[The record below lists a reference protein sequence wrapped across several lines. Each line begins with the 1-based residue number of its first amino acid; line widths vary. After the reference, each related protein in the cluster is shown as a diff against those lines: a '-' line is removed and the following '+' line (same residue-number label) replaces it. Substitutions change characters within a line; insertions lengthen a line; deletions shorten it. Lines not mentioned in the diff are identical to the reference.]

1 MQLSDLSI
9 SAKELY
15 FYAKHD
21 SNVYKAWMLPAFRN
35 LQRKY
40 KKGQFTYDK
49 GIKLLQTYA
58 LVSVAKDYRQ
68 QYGGMRQ
75 PWQELFPISDR
86 ASVAELILDELIA
99 EFQVGRPCK
108 SWQAF
113 QAFLA

>member
-21 SNVYKAWMLPAFRN
+21 YSACKAWMIPAFRN
-35 LQRKY
+35 FQRKY

-58 LVSVAKDYRQ
+58 LVSVAKDYHRR
-68 QYGGMRQ
+68 YGSMSQ
-75 PWQELFPISDR
+75 PWHELFPISDR

-108 SWQAF
+108 S
-113 QAFLA
+113 